1 MVILIL
7 ISEKLHFNIG
17 FSFKIST
24 KKIDFQFRIFII
36 YRKLIYF
43 WTLKKRNVKT
53 IKINK
58 QFERK

>member
-43 WTLKKRNVKT
+43 WALKKRNVKT

>member
-7 ISEKLHFNIG
+7 IREKLHFNIG

-43 WTLKKRNVKT
+43 WVLKKRNVKT

-58 QFERK
+58 